1 MRILIVD
8 DAAVNLY
15 ILEMLLKGNNYE
27 VVSAA
32 DGIEALERLREG
44 TFDMIISDILMP
56 RMDGFQLCRE
66 CRNDPAVRG
75 IPFVFYTSTYTE
87 SKDKEFALSL
97 GADRFIVKPMES
109 KEFLTIIGD
118 AIGCANPGG
127 QAAPQRPVEEE
138 QVYLKEY
145 NERLVSKLEKKML
158 EFQELN
164 RALQEN
170 EARINKNY
178 VTQRIINSLFHISQD
193 ELPLQDILEKAID
206 LILTLPWLVLESAG
220 CIHLVEGESDVLV
233 MKAQK
238 GLEASIRD
246 MCGRLPFGTC
256 LCGAAAATQEVQFAG
271 RVDDRHKRPVQEI
284 ASHGH
289 YCVPI
294 LYAGRSLGVINVRL
308 PKGHQRDRQD
318 EDALVSI
325 ADTLA
330 GIIVRKRAEK
340 ERSDSYRKLRVALQ
354 ATIQAMA
361 LTVEVRDPCTS
372 GHQRRVA
379 ALARAIAGEMGME
392 TDSVEGI
399 HVAGLIHDLGKI
411 SVPAEILSKPTKL
424 TEIEFGLIKIHPQA
438 GYDILKEI
446 EFQGPVAQIIHQH
459 HERLDGSGYPAA
471 LKGAEI
477 CREARVLAVADVM
490 EAIVSHRP
498 YRPAK
503 SIDTALG
510 EISEKRGVLYD
521 PQVVDACVRLFR
533 EKGFRFE

>member
-1 MRILIVD
+1 MKILIVD
-8 DAAVNLY
+8 DAVVNLY
-15 ILEMLLKGNNYE
+15 ILEMLLKGSRYE

-32 DGIEALERLREG
+32 DGMEALERLREES
-44 TFDMIISDILMP
+44 FDMIISDILMP
-56 RMDGFQLCRE
+56 RMDGFHLCRE
-66 CRNDPAVRG
+66 CRNDPALRN

-87 SKDKEFALSL
+87 PKDKEFAMSL

-118 AIGCANPGG
+118 VLAGAEPGG
-127 QAAPQRPVEEE
+127 KAPPQRPVETE
-138 QVYLKEY
+138 QAYLKEY
-145 NERLVSKLEKKML
+145 NERLVNKLEKKML
-158 EFQELN
+158 DLQDLN
-164 RALQEN
+164 RTLQDN

-178 VTQRIINSLFHISQD
+178 VTQRVINSLFHLSQE
-193 ELPLQDILEKAID
+193 ELPLQGVLEKAIG

-220 CIHLVEGESDVLV
+220 CIHLVEAESNSLV

-238 GLEASIRD
+238 GMEASLRGA
-246 MCGRLPFGTC
+246 CGRVPFGTC
-256 LCGAAAATQEVQFAG
+256 LCGTAALVKEVQFAG
-271 RVDDRHKRPVQEI
+271 RVDERHARQAPEI
-284 ASHGH
+284 NAHGH

-294 LYAGRSLGVINVRL
+294 LYAGLPLGVINVRL
-308 PKGHQRDRQD
+308 PEGHQRDRQE
-318 EDALVSI
+318 EDALVAI

-330 GIIVRKRAEK
+330 GIIIRKRAEK
-340 ERSDSYRKLRVALQ
+340 ERSESYRKLRVALQ

-379 ALARAIAGEMGME
+379 NLARAIAAEMGMAQ
-392 TDSVEGI
+392 DSVEGI
-399 HVAGLIHDLGKI
+399 YVAGLIHDLGKI

-424 TEIEFGLIKIHPQA
+424 TEIEMGLLRIHPQA

-446 EFQGPVAQIIHQH
+446 EFQGPVAQIIYQH

-471 LKGAEI
+471 LKGAAI
-477 CREARVLAVADVM
+477 CREARVLAVADVV
-490 EAIVSHRP
+490 EAIASHRP

-503 SIDTALG
+503 SIDTALQ
-510 EISEKRGVLYD
+510 EISEKRAVLYD
-521 PQVVDACVRLFR
+521 PQVVVACLRLFR

>member
-15 ILEMLLKGNNYE
+15 ILEMLLKGSNYE
-27 VVSAA
+27 VVSAV
-32 DGIEALERLREG
+32 DGMEALERLREG

-66 CRNDPAVRG
+66 CRNDPALQE

-87 SKDKEFALSL
+87 PKDKEFALSL

-109 KEFLTIIGD
+109 KAFLTIIGD
-118 AIGCANPGG
+118 TIGGAKPGG
-127 QAAPQRPVEEE
+127 KTAPQRPVEEE

-158 EFQELN
+158 ELQELN

-193 ELPLQDILEKAID
+193 ELPLQGILEKAID
-206 LILTLPWLVLESAG
+206 LILTLPWLVLGSAG

-238 GLEASIRD
+238 GLEASIRE
-246 MCGRLPFGTC
+246 MCARLPFGEC
-256 LCGAAAATQEVQFAG
+256 LCGTAAGTHEVQFAG
-271 RVDDRHKRPVQEI
+271 RFDDRHKRPVQEI

-294 LYAGRSLGVINVRL
+294 LYAGRSLGVINVRV

-318 EDALVSI
+318 EDALISI

-379 ALARAIAGEMGME
+379 NLARAIAGEMGMD
-392 TDSVEGI
+392 TDAVEGI

-424 TEIEFGLIKIHPQA
+424 TPIEFGLIKVHPQA

-446 EFQGPVAQIIHQH
+446 EFQGPVAQIIYQH

-510 EISEKRGVLYD
+510 EISEKRGILYD